1 MAIACPQCGVPLK
14 PLSIRKSFKCPS
26 CSSLLKGEII
36 GPIVITIVLWQ
47 LADMF
52 LYPLFHL
59 LAGDAWPTIILRS
72 LISVCVGLPLYMQL
86 VAGFAKV
93 DVDHMK

>member
-1 MAIACPQCGVPLK
+1 MAAVCPKCGGSLK
-14 PLSIRKSFKCPS
+14 PFSIRSRFKCPS
-26 CSSLLKGEII
+26 CSTNLKGHLA
-36 GPIVITIVLWQ
+36 GPLVATIVLWQ

-72 LISVCVGLPLYMQL
+72 LISVCVGLPLYMLL
-86 VAGFAKV
+86 VTRFAEV